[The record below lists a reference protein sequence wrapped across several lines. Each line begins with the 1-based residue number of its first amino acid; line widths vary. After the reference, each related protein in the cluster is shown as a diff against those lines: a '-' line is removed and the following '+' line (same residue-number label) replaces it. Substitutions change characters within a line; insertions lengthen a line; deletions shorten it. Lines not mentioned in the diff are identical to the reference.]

1 MIPIEL
7 TDNKSEVL
15 TYNVADMPIKL
26 GKSSGKDSFIRTMV
40 NHWHNDFEFTYIS
53 RGEMSYCVNGLP
65 IKLSEGQMIF
75 VNSARMHY
83 NFWDDNEN
91 GDFICTIFHPS
102 MLDSNTA
109 KKYLDRVIG
118 DNTPTYIVLR
128 PEIVREK
135 KIIDLVL
142 KLHEAAE
149 KQADGYELVI
159 VSCVY
164 EVTLALMEYMKTS
177 EHTAQQSDKKLEAM
191 HRMIGFVQQNYAA
204 KISLADIAAAGFV
217 SRTVCCEIFRKYA
230 DRTPVEYLTEYRIGK
245 STELLLTSRFNVTE
259 IAEQCGFGGASYFT
273 ETFRKVMG
281 CTPTEYR
288 QRK

>member
-7 TDNKSEVL
+7 LDNKSEVL

-26 GKSSGKDSFIRTMV
+26 GKSSGKDSFVRTMV
-40 NHWHNDFEFTYIS
+40 NHWHNDFEFIYIS
-53 RGEMSYCVNGLP
+53 RGKMSYCVNGLS

-75 VNSARMHY
+75 VNSTRMHY

-102 MLDSNTA
+102 VLDSRAA
-109 KKYLDRVIG
+109 KKYLDRIIG
-118 DNTPTYIVLR
+118 DNMPPYIVLH
-128 PEIVREK
+128 PEILHEK

-142 KLHEAAE
+142 KLHDAAE
-149 KQADGYELVI
+149 KQVDGYELVI
-159 VSCVY
+159 MSSVY
-164 EVTLALMEYMKTS
+164 DIVLMLVEYMKTS
-177 EHTAQQSDKKLEAM
+177 RHTVQQNNKKLEAM
-191 HRMIGFVQQNYAA
+191 HRMIGFVQQNYSD
-204 KISLADIAAAGFV
+204 KIFLADIAAAGFV

-230 DRTPVEYLTEYRIGK
+230 NRTPVEYLTEYRIGK
-245 STELLLTSRFNVTE
+245 SMELLLTSGFNVTE

-273 ETFRKVMG
+273 EIFRKIMG

-288 QRK
+288 QGK